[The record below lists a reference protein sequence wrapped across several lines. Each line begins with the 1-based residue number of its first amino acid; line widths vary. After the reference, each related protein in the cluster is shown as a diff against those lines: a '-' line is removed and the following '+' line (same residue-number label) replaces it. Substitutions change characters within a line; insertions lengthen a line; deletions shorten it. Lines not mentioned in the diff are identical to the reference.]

1 MDKKMSLWKDVD
13 AETPMIGWITVCE
26 VVGEVVENTEE
37 VGLVDIG

>member
-1 MDKKMSLWKDVD
+1 MDDLMEGVD
-13 AETPMIGWITVCE
+13 AEIPMIGWINVYE